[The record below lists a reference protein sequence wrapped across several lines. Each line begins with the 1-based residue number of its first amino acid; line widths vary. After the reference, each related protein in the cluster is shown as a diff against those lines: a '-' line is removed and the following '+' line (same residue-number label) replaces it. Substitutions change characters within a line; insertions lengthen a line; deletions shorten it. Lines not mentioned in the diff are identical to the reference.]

1 MSRDFIRVW
10 GAPIAVAV
18 MTVLGLIAG
27 LAGDGAWDWLAA
39 ACLGL
44 PVLLMLSLG
53 VMRR

>member
-1 MSRDFIRVW
+1 MKRHVMRVW
-10 GAPIAVAV
+10 GWPIAVAI
-18 MTVLGLIAG
+18 MTVLGLLAG

-44 PVLLMLSLG
+44 PVLLTLWLG